1 MTCTR
6 SERKYVHR
14 NLHHNNLAHS
24 LLQIVGFKSGYNV
37 NSNEYGD
44 HKIDLLGEIRTVC
57 ITHTSLESTD

>member
-6 SERKYVHR
+6 SEQKYVHR
-14 NLHHNNLAHS
+14 NLHHNNLAHC

-44 HKIDLLGEIRTVC
+44 HKIDLLGEI
-57 ITHTSLESTD
+57 